1 MRTHQPEIFTDKN
14 ERNDFYIALLVIV
27 LAGVFITQTALVR
40 PDKKPHKKAI
50 LAQSESSDY
59 NVVNLTQQAV
69 EIENKEDDV
78 QKRSTTI
85 RNKYIPPK
93 DREFI
98 RAANPRTDKVI
109 DKSVPKSKN
118 KLPQE
123 DEIDYSVNNVTEES
137 KQKNVE
143 VVEELIEE
151 VEHTKNTSLI
161 DQKNAKPTIERSE
174 NRPHND
180 SRLTTKEVLSSAIV
194 EEKANRDDCIIAIGL
209 YKEPKNISKLKS
221 SLNKSGFNVFT
232 RQMRTV
238 TQVGIYISCDPII
251 SQSVLSEVQEIYAED
266 AFIVK

>member
-1 MRTHQPEIFTDKN
+1 MRTHQPEIFTDKH

-40 PDKKPHKKAI
+40 PDKKPIKKTI
-50 LAQSESSDY
+50 LAQVEPSDD
-59 NVVNLTQQAV
+59 NLVNLTQQAV
-69 EIENKEDDV
+69 EIENKEDDL

-93 DREFI
+93 DRE
-98 RAANPRTDKVI
+98 AMNPWTDKVI
-109 DKSVPKSKN
+109 DKSVAKSKN

-123 DEIDYSVNNVTEES
+123 DEIDYSVNNVAEES

-143 VVEELIEE
+143 VVEEVVEE

-161 DQKNAKPTIERSE
+161 DQENAKPTIERSE
-174 NRPHND
+174 NRLQND

-194 EEKANRDDCIIAIGL
+194 EDEANREDCIIAIGL

-221 SLNKSGFNVFT
+221 SLTKSGFNVFT